1 MVCVPTE
8 IFVRL
13 AAHQLRN
20 VQVTT
25 AAMIPAV
32 VKEVPALI
40 LNFNALNQSQPV

>member
-1 MVCVPTE
+1 MDGRAVL
-8 IFVRL
+8 I